1 MFILYV
7 QISLY
12 MYTYIVYIIYYI
24 LYNIYIYY
32 ITYIYILYYII
43 LYIIYYKY
51 YILYIINF
59 ICYMYDVMLCYVILQ
74 YIVLYDIILYYGK
87 YYIILH
93 YIILYYI
100 ILYYIILCYV
110 MLYHIILFYFI
121 LYIIFFYLYII
132 LYMCTIDIYI
142 FAYPVYTY
150 GPDFLGAC
158 EATQDSRRTSL
169 PLWHV
174 SGSDKRSCSAWRYLH
189 PGKNMERACIT
200 FGRLARMR
208 YLTNTVHLRSDTEI
222 HHHER
227 ELHVKRPRPSLFV
240 KVSNRVWDQF

>member
-1 MFILYV
+1 MLYV
-7 QISLY
+7 WCYVMLY
-12 MYTYIVYIIYYI
+12 
-24 LYNIYIYY
+24 YNILCYM
-32 ITYIYILYYII
+32 ILYYIMV
-43 LYIIYYKY
+43 
-51 YILYIINF
+51 NT
-59 ICYMYDVMLCYVILQ
+59 
-74 YIVLYDIILYYGK
+74 
-87 YYIILH
+87 
-93 YIILYYI
+93 ILYYI
-100 ILYYIILCYV
+100 ILYYITLYYIILHYIMLCYV
-110 MLYHIILFYFI
+110 ISY
-121 LYIIFFYLYII
+121 YII
-132 LYMCTIDIYI
+132 LYYIIYNI
-142 FAYPVYTY
+142 FLFIYNIIYVYYWYIHICIYPVYTY